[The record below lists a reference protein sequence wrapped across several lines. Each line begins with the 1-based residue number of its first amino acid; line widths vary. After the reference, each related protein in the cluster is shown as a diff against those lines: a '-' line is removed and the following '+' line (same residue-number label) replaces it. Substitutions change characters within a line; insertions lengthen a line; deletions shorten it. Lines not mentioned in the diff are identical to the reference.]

1 MVVGERN
8 FINKSAKDQMQEAVA
23 EVYSLA
29 GQWAPTEWILR
40 YRYRHH
46 SQRSSVQLGTTAT
59 R

>member
-29 GQWAPTEWILR
+29 GQWALLNGFCDTDI
-40 YRYRHH
+40 
-46 SQRSSVQLGTTAT
+46 GTTASGCQCN
-59 R
+59 